1 MQKENC
7 FSLGKIIKKH
17 GYKGEVVIKLDTDEP
32 ELYKKLESAF
42 IEFNGMLVPFF
53 FKKCEQQHNTNLR
66 VTFED
71 VPLEQVEQLI
81 GSEVFL
87 PLSFLPKLADDQ
99 FYYHEIIGFNIVD
112 EKYGAIGIIKR
123 VNDYGPQ
130 PLFEIEKDDKE
141 ILIPVNDHFIKKV
154 DKPNKTIEVI
164 TPEGLLELYLDS
176 DT

>member
-7 FSLGKIIKKH
+7 FSLGKIIKKY

-53 FKKCEQQHNTNLR
+53 FKKCVQQHNTNLR
-66 VTFED
+66 ITFED
-71 VPLEQVEQLI
+71 IPSDQIEELI

-87 PLSFLPKLADDQ
+87 PLSLLPKLTGNQ
-99 FYYHEIIGFNIVD
+99 FYYHEIIGFTVID
-112 EKYGAIGIIKR
+112 EKQGAIGVVKG

-130 PLFEIEKDDKE
+130 PLFEIEKDQKE
-141 ILIPVNDHFIKKV
+141 ILIPIHDHFIKKV
-154 DKPNKTIEVI
+154 DKSGKTIEVI
-164 TPEGLLELYLDS
+164 TPEGLLELYL
-176 DT
+176 T